1 MSLGALMLQEHPS
14 GFYQIGTP
22 SPEPKIHLIQ
32 PSLEIAD
39 SPVAS
44 SDFLTLG
51 LLFPPN
57 GTTVNTAIIYDSIYY
72 IPYISQLSST
82 PLITYKFSM
91 DTLQNIY
98 VVSI

>member
-1 MSLGALMLQEHPS
+1 MSLGALMLQEYPS

-22 SPEPKIHLIQ
+22 SPEPKISLIQ

-44 SDFLTLG
+44 SEFLTLEII
-51 LLFPPN
+51 FPPS
-57 GTTVNTAIIYDSIYY
+57 GTPMNTAIIYDPIYY

-82 PLITYKFSM
+82 PLIAYKFSM